1 MHGPADLKSEQR
13 AHLGL
18 DALEEIISGQSHGN
32 ANCGLDQAHKGKS
45 IAGRRLAL
53 ALSHCSLPS
62 INATAQR
69 SISNMQQ
76 LHVKQATACTS
87 IVTFKTYST
96 DVMILLRHRI

>member
-45 IAGRRLAL
+45 IAGRRIAL

-69 SISNMQQ
+69 SISNMSSMQQ
-76 LHVKQATACTS
+76 LHVKQAVCTS
-87 IVTFKTYST
+87 HF
-96 DVMILLRHRI
+96 DRHFQDILD

>member
-45 IAGRRLAL
+45 IAGRRIAL

-62 INATAQR
+62 INATAGPT
-69 SISNMQQ
+69 INHQQ
-76 LHVKQATACTS
+76 HAATPREAMLHFDRHFQG
-87 IVTFKTYST
+87 
-96 DVMILLRHRI
+96 ILD